1 MKVKSIKQRIKEHFF
16 LNPTVQLR
24 VRELERTLKLPLPSV
39 IRYCKELEE
48 EEILV
53 INKIGNVTFYK
64 ASKNE
69 IYLLEKKLYN
79 LKQLYDSGLVPFLKI
94 ELSNPVIVLF
104 GSYAKGED
112 LENSDIDLYIETPSK
127 KGVHLE
133 KFEKLLQRKIQI
145 FCHKNINGI
154 TNLHLANNVLN
165 GIILNNYLEV
175 FR

>member
-1 MKVKSIKQRIKEHFF
+1 MVEKYTAIETAKAFVLACINRG
-16 LNPTVQLR
+16 
-24 VRELERTLKLPLPSV
+24 LP
-39 IRYCKELEE
+39 
-48 EEILV
+48 
-53 INKIGNVTFYK
+53 INEAI
-64 ASKNE
+64 
-69 IYLLEKKLYN
+69 
-79 LKQLYDSGLVPFLKI
+79 
-94 ELSNPVIVLF
+94 LF